1 MFDLSQFDKAPT
13 FAPDNQ
19 IGVVLSLPLACIIED
34 PTQPR
39 TEFDAEELTKLSE
52 DIARRGVQAPIAV
65 RPPIDGIY
73 QIIHGARRFR
83 ASSLARLETIPAIVQ
98 PDEQAFDDY
107 SQVLENTQRDNL
119 TPLDI
124 ARFIQKR
131 KALGESNSQIAR
143 NLSEKPEWVTYHLA
157 FIDMPDGIRDAYEDG
172 RIKGAKAVY
181 ELCKLQTKNPK
192 SAIELLASG
201 VEITRS
207 RIADAMKETQEERLP
222 VANPMPGQPDLSSGD
237 QVKQT
242 ERVGPTLEA
251 EPETRSPPTVTAQ
264 PVDLCGEQHFASG
277 KLTRPS
283 IIGIYKGNPV
293 QVLVQ
298 FKPSEPGV
306 VWIRSP
312 ESDAPQEVL
321 ADQITLSRIEE
332 ATP

>member
-1 MFDLSQFDKAPT
+1 MFDLSQFEKAPV

-19 IGVVLSLPLACIIED
+19 IGIVLSLPLASIIED

-39 TEFDAEELTKLSE
+39 TEFDAEELAKLAE
-52 DIARRGVQAPIAV
+52 DIGRRGVQAPIAV
-65 RPPIDGIY
+65 RPPVDGVY

-83 ASSLARLETIPAIVQ
+83 ASGLAGLRTIPSIVQ
-98 PDEQAFDDY
+98 ADEEAFDDY

-119 TPLDI
+119 TALDI
-124 ARFIQKR
+124 ARFIHKR

-157 FIDMPDGIRDAYEDG
+157 LIDMPPEIQQAYDAG
-172 RIKGAKAVY
+172 QVTGAKATY
-181 ELCKLQTKNPK
+181 ELRKLHGKDPDAVK
-192 SAIELLASG
+192 ELISSG
-201 VEITRS
+201 EEITQV
-207 RIADAMKETQEERLP
+207 RIREVAAPVRTVQTVQIETTEKSPVPESQSIVFEKTTAADLHTPIVDAVVQQP
-222 VANPMPGQPDLSSGD
+222 NP
-237 QVKQT
+237 
-242 ERVGPTLEA
+242 E
-251 EPETRSPPTVTAQ
+251 
-264 PVDLCGEQHFASG
+264 
-277 KLTRPS
+277 KLMVPLV
-283 IIGIYKGNPV
+283 IGIYQGAPV
-293 QVLVQ
+293 QVLFQ

>member
-13 FAPDNQ
+13 FSPDNQ
-19 IGVVLSLPLACIIED
+19 IGIVLSLPLANVIED

-39 TEFDAEELTKLSE
+39 TEFDAEELAKLSE

-83 ASSLARLETIPAIVQ
+83 ASGLAGMPTIPAIVQ
-98 PDEQAFDDY
+98 ADEVAFDDY

-119 TPLDI
+119 TALDI

-157 FIDMPDGIRDAYEDG
+157 LIDMPPEIQQAYDAG
-172 RIKGAKAVY
+172 QVTGAKATY
-181 ELCKLQTKNPK
+181 ELRKLHGKDPDAVK
-192 SAIELLASG
+192 ELISSG
-201 VEITRS
+201 EEITQVRIREVAAPVRTVQTVQIETTEKS
-207 RIADAMKETQEERLP
+207 RVPESQSIVIEKTTAADLHTPIVDAVVQQP
-222 VANPMPGQPDLSSGD
+222 NP
-237 QVKQT
+237 
-242 ERVGPTLEA
+242 E
-251 EPETRSPPTVTAQ
+251 
-264 PVDLCGEQHFASG
+264 
-277 KLTRPS
+277 KLMVPS
-283 IIGIYKGNPV
+283 VIGIYQGAPV
-293 QVLVQ
+293 QVLFQ

>member
-1 MFDLSQFDKAPT
+1 MFDLSQFDKAPM

-19 IGVVLSLPLACIIED
+19 IGIVLSLPLDKVIED

-52 DIARRGVQAPIAV
+52 DIARRGVQAPISV
-65 RPPIDGIY
+65 RPPVEGLY

-83 ASSLARLETIPAIVQ
+83 ASGLAGLPAIPAIVQ
-98 PDEQAFDDY
+98 ADELAFDDY

-119 TPLDI
+119 TALDI

-131 KALGESNSQIAR
+131 KALGETNSQIAR

-157 FIDMPDGIRDAYEDG
+157 LIDMPPEIQQAYDAG
-172 RIKGAKAVY
+172 QVTGAKATY
-181 ELCKLQTKNPK
+181 ELRKLHGKDPDAVK
-192 SAIELLASG
+192 ELIASG
-201 VEITRS
+201 EEITQV
-207 RIADAMKETQEERLP
+207 RIREVATPAKTPPIVQVETTVKSPAPELQSMFIGKMTVADLHTP
-222 VANPMPGQPDLSSGD
+222 VVAAVVQQPH
-237 QVKQT
+237 
-242 ERVGPTLEA
+242 
-251 EPETRSPPTVTAQ
+251 PEHLMVPAV
-264 PVDLCGEQHFASG
+264 
-277 KLTRPS
+277 
-283 IIGIYKGNPV
+283 IGIYQGAPV
-293 QVLVQ
+293 QILFQ
-298 FKPSEPGV
+298 LKPSEPGV

>member
-1 MFDLSQFDKAPT
+1 MFDLSQFEKAPV

-19 IGVVLSLPLACIIED
+19 IGIVLSLPLASIIED

-39 TEFDAEELTKLSE
+39 TEFDAEELAKLAE
-52 DIARRGVQAPIAV
+52 DIGRRGVQAPIAV
-65 RPPIDGIY
+65 RPPVDGVY

-83 ASSLARLETIPAIVQ
+83 ASGLAGLRTIPSIVQ
-98 PDEQAFDDY
+98 ADEVAFDDY

-157 FIDMPDGIRDAYEDG
+157 LIDMPFEIQQAYDAG
-172 RIKGAKAVY
+172 LVTGAKAIY
-181 ELCKLQTKNPK
+181 ELRKLNGKDPDAVK
-192 SAIELLASG
+192 ELIASG
-201 VEITRS
+201 EEITQV
-207 RIADAMKETQEERLP
+207 RIREVAAPVRTVQTVQIETTEKSPVPELQSIVMEKTTAADLHTPLVDAVVQQP
-222 VANPMPGQPDLSSGD
+222 NP
-237 QVKQT
+237 
-242 ERVGPTLEA
+242 E
-251 EPETRSPPTVTAQ
+251 
-264 PVDLCGEQHFASG
+264 
-277 KLTRPS
+277 KLMVPS
-283 IIGIYKGNPV
+283 VIGIYQGAPV
-293 QVLVQ
+293 QVLFL

>member
-1 MFDLSQFDKAPT
+1 MFDLSQFEKAPV

-19 IGVVLSLPLACIIED
+19 IGIVLSLPLTAVIED

-39 TEFDAEELTKLSE
+39 TEFDAEELAKLAE

-65 RPPIDGIY
+65 RPAVDGIY

-83 ASSLARLETIPAIVQ
+83 ASGLAGLETIPAIIQ
-98 PDEQAFDDY
+98 GDEVAFDDY

-157 FIDMPDGIRDAYEDG
+157 LIGMPPEVKQAYERG
-172 RIKGAKAVY
+172 QIRGAKTVY
-181 ELCKLQTKNPK
+181 ELRKLQKMDPGLV
-192 SAIELLASG
+192 EEMVASG
-201 VEITRS
+201 SEITRARVMVELKS
-207 RIADAMKETQEERLP
+207 AEPAPPAEGLLSTEHADRKQNRAVVP
-222 VANPMPGQPDLSSGD
+222 VAKG
-237 QVKQT
+237 
-242 ERVGPTLEA
+242 EA
-251 EPETRSPPTVTAQ
+251 APPVAATAQ
-264 PVDLCGEQHFASG
+264 PASAQQSADDTQQHVREPAT
-277 KLTRPS
+277 LNDPTV
-283 IIGIYKGNPV
+283 IGIYQGALV
-293 QVLVQ
+293 QVLFQ

>member
-1 MFDLSQFDKAPT
+1 MFDLSQFEKTPV

-19 IGVVLSLPLACIIED
+19 IGIVLSLPLASIIED

-39 TEFDAEELTKLSE
+39 TEFDAEELAKLAE
-52 DIARRGVQAPIAV
+52 DIGRRGVQAPIAV
-65 RPPIDGIY
+65 RPPVDGVY

-83 ASSLARLETIPAIVQ
+83 ASGLAGLPTIPSIVQ
-98 PDEQAFDDY
+98 ADEVAFDDY

-119 TPLDI
+119 TALDI

-157 FIDMPDGIRDAYEDG
+157 LIDMPFEIQQAYDAG
-172 RIKGAKAVY
+172 QVTGAKATY
-181 ELCKLQTKNPK
+181 ELRKLHGKDPDAVK
-192 SAIELLASG
+192 ELIASG
-201 VEITRS
+201 EEITQVRIREVAAPVRTVQTVQIKTTEKS
-207 RIADAMKETQEERLP
+207 RVPESQSIVIEKMTAADLHTPIVDAVVQQS
-222 VANPMPGQPDLSSGD
+222 NP
-237 QVKQT
+237 
-242 ERVGPTLEA
+242 E
-251 EPETRSPPTVTAQ
+251 
-264 PVDLCGEQHFASG
+264 
-277 KLTRPS
+277 KLMVPS
-283 IIGIYKGNPV
+283 VLGIYQGASV
-293 QVLVQ
+293 QVLFQ

>member
-1 MFDLSQFDKAPT
+1 MFDLSQFEKAPV

-19 IGVVLSLPLACIIED
+19 IGIVLSLPLTKIIED

-39 TEFDAEELTKLSE
+39 TEFDSEELARLAD
-52 DIARRGVQAPIAV
+52 DIGRRGVQAPIAV
-65 RPPIDGIY
+65 RPPVDGIY

-83 ASSLARLETIPAIVQ
+83 ASGLAGLPTSPASVQ
-98 PDEQAFDDY
+98 ADEVAFDDD

-119 TPLDI
+119 TALDI

-157 FIDMPDGIRDAYEDG
+157 LIDMPPEIQQAYDAG
-172 RIKGAKAVY
+172 QVTGAKATY
-181 ELCKLQTKNPK
+181 ELRKLHGKDPDAVK
-192 SAIELLASG
+192 ELISSG
-201 VEITRS
+201 EEITQV
-207 RIADAMKETQEERLP
+207 RIREVAAPVRTVQTVQIETTEKSPVPESQSIVIEKTTAADLHTP
-222 VANPMPGQPDLSSGD
+222 VVAAVVQQPNPEQL
-237 QVKQT
+237 
-242 ERVGPTLEA
+242 
-251 EPETRSPPTVTAQ
+251 TV
-264 PVDLCGEQHFASG
+264 
-277 KLTRPS
+277 PS
-283 IIGIYKGNPV
+283 VIGIYQGAPV
-293 QVLVQ
+293 QVLFQ

-312 ESDAPQEVL
+312 EADAQREVL

>member
-1 MFDLSQFDKAPT
+1 MFDLSQFEKAPV

-19 IGVVLSLPLACIIED
+19 IGIVLSLPLTAVIED

-39 TEFDAEELTKLSE
+39 TEFDADELTKLSE

-65 RPPIDGIY
+65 RPPVDGIY

-83 ASSLARLETIPAIVQ
+83 ASGLAGLETIPAIVQ
-98 PDEQAFDDY
+98 GDEVAFDDY

-157 FIDMPDGIRDAYEDG
+157 LIGMPPEVKQAYERG
-172 RIKGAKAVY
+172 QIRGAKTVY
-181 ELCKLQTKNPK
+181 ELRKLQKMDPDLV
-192 SAIELLASG
+192 EEMVASG
-201 VEITRS
+201 SEITRARVMEELKS
-207 RIADAMKETQEERLP
+207 AEPAPPAEGLLSTEHADQKQNRAVVP
-222 VANPMPGQPDLSSGD
+222 VAKGEAAPPVAATASSQQPADD
-237 QVKQT
+237 TQQHVR
-242 ERVGPTLEA
+242 EPATLND
-251 EPETRSPPTVTAQ
+251 PTV
-264 PVDLCGEQHFASG
+264 V
-277 KLTRPS
+277 
-283 IIGIYKGNPV
+283 GIYQGAPV
-293 QVLVQ
+293 QILFQ
-298 FKPSEPGV
+298 LKPSEPGV

-312 ESDAPQEVL
+312 EAEAQREVL

>member
-1 MFDLSQFDKAPT
+1 MFDLSQFEKAPV

-19 IGVVLSLPLACIIED
+19 IGIVLSLPLASIIED

-39 TEFDAEELTKLSE
+39 TEFDAEELAKLAE
-52 DIARRGVQAPIAV
+52 DIGRRGVQAPIAV
-65 RPPIDGIY
+65 RPPVDGIY

-83 ASSLARLETIPAIVQ
+83 ASGLAGLPTIPAIVQ
-98 PDEQAFDDY
+98 ADEEAFDDY

-157 FIDMPDGIRDAYEDG
+157 LIDMPFEIQQAYDAG
-172 RIKGAKAVY
+172 QVSGAKAIY
-181 ELCKLQTKNPK
+181 ELRKLNVKDPDAVK
-192 SAIELLASG
+192 ELISSG
-201 VEITRS
+201 EEITQV
-207 RIADAMKETQEERLP
+207 RIREVAAPVRTVQTVQIETTEKSPVPELQSIVIEKTTAADLHTPIVDAVVQQP
-222 VANPMPGQPDLSSGD
+222 NP
-237 QVKQT
+237 
-242 ERVGPTLEA
+242 E
-251 EPETRSPPTVTAQ
+251 
-264 PVDLCGEQHFASG
+264 
-277 KLTRPS
+277 KLMVPLV
-283 IIGIYKGNPV
+283 IGIYQGAPV
-293 QVLVQ
+293 QVLFQ

>member
-1 MFDLSQFDKAPT
+1 MFDLSQFEKAPV

-19 IGVVLSLPLACIIED
+19 IGIVLSLPLASIIED

-39 TEFDAEELTKLSE
+39 TEFDAEELAKLAE
-52 DIARRGVQAPIAV
+52 DIGRRGVQAPIAV
-65 RPPIDGIY
+65 RPPVDGVY

-83 ASSLARLETIPAIVQ
+83 ASGLAGLRTIPSIVQ
-98 PDEQAFDDY
+98 ADEEAFDDY

-157 FIDMPDGIRDAYEDG
+157 LIDMPFEIQQAYDAG
-172 RIKGAKAVY
+172 QVSGAKAIY
-181 ELCKLQTKNPK
+181 ELRKLNVKDPDAVK
-192 SAIELLASG
+192 ELISSG
-201 VEITRS
+201 EEITQV
-207 RIADAMKETQEERLP
+207 RIREVAAPVRTVQTVQIETTEKSPVPELQSIVIEKTTAADLHTPIVDAVVQQP
-222 VANPMPGQPDLSSGD
+222 NP
-237 QVKQT
+237 
-242 ERVGPTLEA
+242 E
-251 EPETRSPPTVTAQ
+251 
-264 PVDLCGEQHFASG
+264 
-277 KLTRPS
+277 KLMVPLV
-283 IIGIYKGNPV
+283 IGIYQGAPV
-293 QVLVQ
+293 QVLFQ

>member
-1 MFDLSQFDKAPT
+1 MFDLSQFEKAPV

-19 IGVVLSLPLACIIED
+19 IGIVLSLPLATVIED

-65 RPPIDGIY
+65 RPAVNGIY

-83 ASSLARLETIPAIVQ
+83 ASGLAGLTTIPAVVQ
-98 PDEQAFDDY
+98 ADEEAFDDY

-131 KALGESNSQIAR
+131 KALGETNSQIAR

-157 FIDMPDGIRDAYEDG
+157 LIDMPPGIQQAYDAG
-172 RIKGAKAVY
+172 QVTGAKATY
-181 ELCKLQTKNPK
+181 ELRKLHGKNPDAVKELIASGEEITQVRIREVVASARAVQKIQVETTEKTSETESPPMAIEK
-192 SAIELLASG
+192 SAA
-201 VEITRS
+201 
-207 RIADAMKETQEERLP
+207 
-222 VANPMPGQPDLSSGD
+222 
-237 QVKQT
+237 
-242 ERVGPTLEA
+242 
-251 EPETRSPPTVTAQ
+251 
-264 PVDLCGEQHFASG
+264 VDLNEPVVAAVDQPSSP
-277 KLTRPS
+277 KSLTVPLV
-283 IIGIYKGNPV
+283 IGIYQGAPV
-293 QVLVQ
+293 QVLFQ
-298 FKPSEPGV
+298 LKPSEPGV

-312 ESDAPQEVL
+312 EADAQREVL

-332 ATP
+332 ATS